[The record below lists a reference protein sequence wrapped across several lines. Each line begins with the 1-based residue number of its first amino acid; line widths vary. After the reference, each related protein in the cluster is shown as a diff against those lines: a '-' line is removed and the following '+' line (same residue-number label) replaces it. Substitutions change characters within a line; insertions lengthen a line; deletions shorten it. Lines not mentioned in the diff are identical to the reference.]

1 MTGCT
6 RSLRSLQSQTVAG
19 ALLAVLALGMIS
31 CGDPSTIAGFEPV
44 EALVAVQVDG
54 EDVARVASRQL
65 PAGTAFSLLAVVRAR
80 RGEEE
85 IYFTDA
91 DALEIDGARIEADS
105 LRRWPE
111 DRRGRVRWFTIEG
124 APPYSDWQ
132 EPGRLPHYQPVF
144 RPEWGAGWT
153 VPGDIRPRNRN
164 LAFGLERL
172 GPTAF
177 GTARYH
183 VRVEV
188 YAPGSN
194 LTPIARYASP
204 AVVDEGAAIDPAVP
218 SVTLTLPPPLEVPSS
233 VFGLPQVEGIPE
245 DEALESELSA
255 LAEAGLLFSRNW
267 VLRGFLA
274 DAGRE
279 WQDIDWAPL
288 DLAAP
293 EGGARRWGDDLRAGD
308 VLRVG
313 SRVVFALRDVAEPT
327 VDIEATESGD
337 PIELKPGLVDYSDL
351 CLDYSRGAAVRRL
364 GDVFAGGGDVDWGRA
379 VRR

>member
-6 RSLRSLQSQTVAG
+6 RSLRSLESRTVAG
-19 ALLAVLALGMIS
+19 VLLAVLALGLVA
-31 CGDPSTIAGFEPV
+31 CGDPATISGFEPV
-44 EALVAVQVDG
+44 EALVAVQVIG

-91 DALEIDGARIEADS
+91 AALDIDGARIEADL

-132 EPGRLPHYQPVF
+132 ERGRLPRYQPVF

-153 VPGDIRPRNRN
+153 VSGDVRPRNGY

-188 YAPGSN
+188 YASGSN
-194 LTPIARYASP
+194 LTPLGRYSSPSLLDDEAS
-204 AVVDEGAAIDPAVP
+204 VDPAAP
-218 SVTLTLPPPLEVPSS
+218 SVTLTLPGALAAASR
-233 VFGLPQVEGIPE
+233 VFGLPQVEGVADDRRPE
-245 DEALESELSA
+245 FESM
-255 LAEAGLLFSRNW
+255 AEAGLLFSRAR
-267 VLRGFLA
+267 VLHGVMTE
-274 DAGRE
+274 AGRE
-279 WQDIDWAPL
+279 WEDLDWTPI

-293 EGGARRWGDDLRAGD
+293 EGGASRWGDDVRTGDILRAGP
-308 VLRVG
+308 
-313 SRVVFALRDVAEPT
+313 RVVFAFRD
-327 VDIEATESGD
+327 ATEIDAVDASHAED
-337 PIELKPGLVDYSDL
+337 EPIELEPGVVDYSDW

-364 GDVFAGGGDVDWGRA
+364 GDVFAGGGEVDWGRIA
-379 VRR
+379 ER